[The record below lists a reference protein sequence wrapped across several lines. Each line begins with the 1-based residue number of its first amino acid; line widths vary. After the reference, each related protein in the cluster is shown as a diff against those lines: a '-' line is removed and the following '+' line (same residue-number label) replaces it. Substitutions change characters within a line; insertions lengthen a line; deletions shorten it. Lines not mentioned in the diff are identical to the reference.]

1 MHPVEIKDTLAT
13 LTILFDSREK
23 DTPALRNRLNAT
35 GRPVERV
42 ALTSGDYSCK
52 IVLPDGTGV
61 SLADKLCVERK
72 MGADEITQN
81 FTKHRDRFVREF
93 ERFKA
98 LGGKPYLLI
107 ENTSW
112 EDIINH
118 KYRSKLDPNAF
129 IASLMAWQA
138 RYGTHV
144 LFCKP
149 ETTGYL
155 IERVFYYEVKE
166 MLERGDFG

>member
-13 LTILFDSREK
+13 LTILYDSREHE
-23 DTPALRNRLNAT
+23 TPALRKRLNAT
-35 GRPVERV
+35 GRPVDRV

-52 IVLPDGTGV
+52 VVLPDGTGV
-61 SLADKLCVERK
+61 SLADKLIIERK

-81 FTKHRDRFVREF
+81 FTKHRDRFIREF
-93 ERFKA
+93 DRFKA

-118 KYRSKLDPNAF
+118 KYRSKLDPKAF

-138 RYGTHV
+138 RYGTHI

-155 IERVFYYEVKE
+155 MERVFYYEVKE

>member
-13 LTILFDSREK
+13 MVILVDSREH
-23 DTPALRNRLNAT
+23 DTPALRKRLNAT
-35 GRPVERV
+35 GRPVDRV

-61 SLADKLCVERK
+61 SLADKLIIERK

-81 FTKHRDRFVREF
+81 FTKHRDRFIREF
-93 ERFKA
+93 DRFKA

-118 KYRSKLDPNAF
+118 KYRSKLDPKAF

-138 RYGTHV
+138 RYGTHI
-144 LFCKP
+144 LFCKS

-155 IERVFYYEVKE
+155 MERVFYYEVKE

>member
-13 LTILFDSREK
+13 MVILVDSREH
-23 DTPALRNRLNAT
+23 DTPALRKRLNAT
-35 GRPVERV
+35 GRPVDRV

-61 SLADKLCVERK
+61 SLAEKLTIERK
-72 MGADEITQN
+72 MGADELTQN
-81 FTKHRDRFVREF
+81 FTKHRDRFIREF
-93 ERFKA
+93 DRFKA

-118 KYRSKLDPNAF
+118 KYRSKLDPKAF

-138 RYGTHV
+138 RYGTHI

-155 IERVFYYEVKE
+155 MERVFYYEVKE

>member
-13 LTILFDSREK
+13 MVILVDSREH
-23 DTPALRNRLNAT
+23 DTPALRKRLNAT
-35 GRPVERV
+35 GRPVDRV

-61 SLADKLCVERK
+61 SLADKLIIERK

-81 FTKHRDRFVREF
+81 FTKHRDRFIREF
-93 ERFKA
+93 DRFKA

-118 KYRSKLDPNAF
+118 KYRSKLDPKAF

-138 RYGTHV
+138 RYGTHI

-155 IERVFYYEVKE
+155 MERVFYYEVKE

>member
-1 MHPVEIKDTLAT
+1 MHPIEIRDTLASMT
-13 LTILFDSREK
+13 LLVDSREK
-23 DTPALRNRLNAT
+23 DTPALRKRLNAT
-35 GRPVERV
+35 GRPVDRV

-61 SLADKLCVERK
+61 SLADKLIIERK
-72 MGADEITQN
+72 MSLTEISAN
-81 FTKHRDRFVREF
+81 FTKHRDRFIREF
-93 ERFKA
+93 DRFA
-98 LGGKPYLLI
+98 ATGGKPYLLI
-107 ENTSW
+107 ENASW
-112 EDIINH
+112 EDVINH
-118 KYRSKLDPNAF
+118 KYRTQFDPKAF

-138 RYGTHV
+138 RYGTHI

-155 IERVFYYEVKE
+155 MERVFYYEVKE

>member
-13 LTILFDSREK
+13 LTILYDSREHL
-23 DTPALRNRLNAT
+23 TPALGKRLNDT
-35 GRPVERV
+35 GRPVERA
-42 ALTSGDYSCK
+42 ALVSGDYSCK

-61 SLADKLCVERK
+61 SLADKLVIERK
-72 MGADEITQN
+72 MGLNEISQN
-81 FTKHRDRFVREF
+81 FTKNRERFIREF
-93 ERFKA
+93 ERFRA
-98 LGGKPYLLI
+98 MGGKPYLLI
-107 ENTSW
+107 ENASW
-112 EDIINH
+112 EDVINH
-118 KYRSKLDPNAF
+118 KYRTQFEPKAF

-155 IERVFYYEVKE
+155 MERVFYYEVKE

>member
-23 DTPALRNRLNAT
+23 DTPALRKRLNAT

-61 SLADKLCVERK
+61 SMADKLIIERK
-72 MGADEITQN
+72 MAADELTQN
-81 FTKHRDRFVREF
+81 FTKYRDRFIREF
-93 ERFKA
+93 DRFKA

-118 KYRSKLDPNAF
+118 KYRSKLDPKAF

-138 RYGTHV
+138 RYGTHI

-155 IERVFYYEVKE
+155 MERVFYYEVKE

>member
-23 DTPALRNRLNAT
+23 DTPALRKRLNAT

-72 MGADEITQN
+72 MGADGITQN
-81 FTKHRDRFVREF
+81 FTKHRDRFIREF

>member
-1 MHPVEIKDTLAT
+1 MHPVEIRDVLASMV
-13 LTILFDSREK
+13 ILYDSRERE
-23 DTPALRNRLNAT
+23 TPALKKRLNAT

-42 ALTSGDYSCK
+42 ALVSGDYSCK
-52 IVLPDGTGV
+52 IVLPDGTGA
-61 SLADKLCVERK
+61 SLAGKICIERK
-72 MGADEITQN
+72 MSLTEVSQN
-81 FTKHRDRFVREF
+81 FTKHRDRFIREF
-93 ERFKA
+93 ERFREM
-98 LGGKPYLLI
+98 GGKPYLLI
-107 ENTSW
+107 ENASW
-112 EDIINH
+112 EDVINH
-118 KYRSKLDPNAF
+118 KYRSQFDPKAF

-155 IERVFYYEVKE
+155 MERVFYYEVKE

>member
-23 DTPALRNRLNAT
+23 DTPALRKRLNAT

-61 SLADKLCVERK
+61 SMAGKLCVERK
-72 MGADEITQN
+72 MGAVAITKN
-81 FTKHRDRFVREF
+81 FTKHRDRFIREF

>member
-13 LTILFDSREK
+13 MVK
-23 DTPALRNRLNAT
+23 RLNAT
-35 GRPVERV
+35 GRPVDRV

-61 SLADKLCVERK
+61 SLADKLIIERK
-72 MGADEITQN
+72 MSLTEISAN
-81 FTKHRDRFVREF
+81 FTKHRDRFIREF
-93 ERFKA
+93 DRFA
-98 LGGKPYLLI
+98 ATGGKPYLLI
-107 ENTSW
+107 ENASW
-112 EDIINH
+112 EDVINH
-118 KYRSKLDPNAF
+118 KYRTQFDFKAF

-138 RYGTHV
+138 RYGTHI

-155 IERVFYYEVKE
+155 MERVFYYEVKE

>member
-13 LTILFDSREK
+13 MVILVDSREK
-23 DTPALRNRLNAT
+23 DTPALRKRLNAT
-35 GRPVERV
+35 GLPVDRG

-52 IVLPDGTGV
+52 IVLPDGTGI
-61 SLADKLCVERK
+61 SLADKLIIERK
-72 MGADEITQN
+72 MSLTEISAN
-81 FTKHRDRFVREF
+81 FTKHRDRFIREF
-93 ERFKA
+93 DRFA
-98 LGGKPYLLI
+98 ATGGKPYLLI
-107 ENTSW
+107 ENASW
-112 EDIINH
+112 EDVINH
-118 KYRSKLDPNAF
+118 KYRTQFEPKAF

-138 RYGTHV
+138 RYGTHI

-155 IERVFYYEVKE
+155 MERVFYYEVKE

>member
-1 MHPVEIKDTLAT
+1 MHPVEIRDTLASMV
-13 LTILFDSREK
+13 ILVDSREK
-23 DTPALRNRLNAT
+23 DTPTLKKRLNAT

-52 IVLPDGTGV
+52 IVLPDGTGI
-61 SLADKLCVERK
+61 SLADRIVLERK
-72 MGADEITQN
+72 MGLNEISQN
-81 FTKHRDRFVREF
+81 FTKHRDRFSREF
-93 ERFKA
+93 ERFREM
-98 LGGKPYLLI
+98 GGKPYLLI
-107 ENTSW
+107 ENASW
-112 EDIINH
+112 EDVINH
-118 KYRSKLDPNAF
+118 KYRSQFDPKAF

-155 IERVFYYEVKE
+155 MERVFYYEVKE